1 MAPPAADVDVQSDVP
16 VQQATKKSVGSVPV
30 KTSTSSRLDGP
41 LKYSGSLD
49 SYEQFDVTK
58 VIGREFSN
66 LQLSEILHDDTKI
79 RDLAILVS
87 ERGVVFFRN
96 QDINIDDQKLLGD
109 RLGQLTGKPET
120 SKLHR
125 HALSNSKRGIP
136 IDENGRLDDE
146 VSIISSEQNR
156 KFYKDRYT
164 AFSKKIA
171 SHGWHADITFENIPS
186 DYAILKIIQPPEDV
200 GGDTLWASGY
210 EAYDRLSPPIQ
221 KLAESLT
228 VTHNQPGFVKVQ
240 NDFGEELIDQNR
252 GSPENNG
259 LDFRAEHP
267 LIRTNPV
274 TGWKSLFGAGGQVE
288 NGWINGVTERE
299 SEILKDYFLQL
310 IVENHDLQVRF
321 RWNKNDLAIWDNR
334 SVFHT
339 ATNDY
344 VGKRQGNRVVSIGE
358 KPYFDPNSKSRR
370 EALGLQES

>member
-1 MAPPAADVDVQSDVP
+1 MAPPAADVDVQSDV
-16 VQQATKKSVGSVPV
+16 VIQTKKSVDSAPV

-49 SYEQFDVTK
+49 SYNQFDVTK
-58 VIGREFSN
+58 VIGREFTN

-87 ERGVVFFRN
+87 ERGVVFFRS
-96 QDINIDDQKLLGD
+96 QDLNIDDQKLLGE
-109 RLGQLTGKPET
+109 RLGELTGKPET

-136 IDENGRLDDE
+136 VDENGRLDDE

-156 KFYKDRYT
+156 KFYKDRFA
-164 AFSKKIA
+164 AFSNKLA
-171 SHGWHADITFENIPS
+171 SQGWHADITFENIPS
-186 DYAILKIIQPPEDV
+186 DYAILKIIQPPEDA

-210 EAYDRLSPPIQ
+210 EAYDRLSPPLQ
-221 KLAESLT
+221 KLAETLT

-240 NDFGEELIDQNR
+240 NDFGEELIDSDR
-252 GSPENNG
+252 GSPENKG

-274 TGWKSLFGAGGQVE
+274 TGWKSLFGAAGQVE
-288 NGWINGVTERE
+288 AGWVNGVTERE
-299 SEILKDYFLQL
+299 SEILKAYFLQL

-344 VGKRQGNRVVSIGE
+344 DGKRQGNRVVSIGE

-370 EALGLQES
+370 EALGGL